1 MYEKEKVVGDMILLR
16 AVTYLRTALIGWQQ
30 KFASIEDAEK
40 AIEELEIHDHGQGI
54 ILEVGRL
61 E

>member
-1 MYEKEKVVGDMILLR
+1 MFMIVEVEQQGKKR
-16 AVTYLRTALIGWQQ
+16 FMAVTYLRTALIGFQ
-30 KFASIEDAEK
+30 ATVDTS
-40 AIEELEIHDHGQGI
+40 ELEGLSGKCETHEHSQGI